1 MSTGT
6 FKMNVCAYHWERLER
21 LADHFGHE
29 DKEAYAANLLMRA
42 IEESEMWMRS
52 ELYSHYERI
61 IEELE
66 EEQRRFR
73 AKYRGEPS
81 PKGRE
86 PDDDIP
92 F

>member
-1 MSTGT
+1 MSTRAL
-6 FKMNVCAYHWERLER
+6 KMHVCGYHWERLDR

-29 DKEAYAANLLMRA
+29 DKEAYAANLLVRA

-52 ELYSHYERI
+52 ELYAHYERI

-66 EEQRRFR
+66 EEQARLR
-73 AKYRGEPS
+73 AKYPVNRSASSGDM
-81 PKGRE
+81 
-86 PDDDIP
+86 DDDIP